1 MIIMKPSRFTL
12 RQLDIFAAVMQ
23 TGQVRRA
30 AETLHLSQAAVSQAL
45 RELAQALDVTLFTRD
60 GRELRATASAHQLA
74 ALSHAPRRA
83 LADIA
88 AQIQGD
94 DSTELAGPIRIA
106 ASSSIAR
113 YLLPTALAGLLDAH
127 PRLQITLIAGNSADV
142 EERIA
147 MGDVDIGFIEGPA
160 TRNDVVATAWR
171 TDALT
176 IIGPPDGPSELD
188 PEALAGYPW
197 IAREAGSGTRNVF
210 EHSLGLAGYAAPT
223 PRAII
228 DDSGAQ
234 IRAIAAGAGMACV
247 SEAAASASIVAG
259 NIQRVTLS
267 GLTLARPLWRISRQ
281 HEPAAP
287 LVERVVT
294 QINTHLGPLS

>member
-1 MIIMKPSRFTL
+1 MTPNRFTL

-45 RELAQALDVTLFTRD
+45 RELAEALEVTLFTRD
-60 GRELRATASAHQLA
+60 GRQLKATASAHQLA
-74 ALSHAPRRA
+74 ALSQTPRQA
-83 LADIA
+83 LADLG
-88 AQIQGD
+88 AQLQGA
-94 DSTELAGPIRIA
+94 DSAEFAGPVRIA

-113 YLLPTALAGLLDAH
+113 YLLPQAVAELLGAHAGLQL
-127 PRLQITLIAGNSADV
+127 TLIAGNSADV
-142 EERIA
+142 EARIA
-147 MGDVDIGFIEGPA
+147 TGDVDIGFIEGPA
-160 TRNDVVATAWR
+160 TRNDIVASAWR

-176 IIGPPDGPSELD
+176 IIGPPDGPDALD
-188 PEALAGYPW
+188 PAALASYPW
-197 IAREAGSGTRNVF
+197 IAREAGSGTRHVF
-210 EHSLGLAGYAAPT
+210 EHSLALAGYATPS

-247 SEAAASASIVAG
+247 SEAAADAAIVAG
-259 NIQRVTLS
+259 NIKRVALS
-267 GLTLARPLWRISRQ
+267 GVTLARPLWRVRRQ
-281 HEPAAP
+281 HEPNTP

-294 QINTHLGPLS
+294 EINARLDNRPD